1 MRARLPDREGV
12 VERDGV
18 KVAYEVFDG
27 GEPALFLIPASPITH
42 ARAWKGILPTLAR
55 RFTVVTTDGRGT
67 GRSDRP
73 HQNKRYAP
81 DEQIADLLAVL
92 KAAEIGQAVLVAHCH
107 AAPWALRLAAEHADH
122 VAGLVAIAPFVAL
135 APSHAYSAAAE
146 KAWTERL
153 DAPVGWEMRNREF
166 WRRDG
171 GYRSWIEFFFEQ
183 QLPEPHS
190 TKQYDDTVGWAMD
203 TEPEAMIAER
213 EGRAPLSAVEME
225 RLCAQIECPI
235 LVIHGTD
242 DRCQPVAR
250 GERLADLTG
259 SELAVLNGGGHLP
272 QARDPVKVTRLIS
285 DFTER
290 IGGLPM
296 ATTTWTRGRSRAK
309 RALYLSSPIGLG
321 HARRDVAVAKELK
334 KLHPELEID
343 WLAQDPV
350 TRVLE
355 AEDERIHPASDWLAS
370 ESAHIAAESTGHD
383 LHCFQ
388 ALRRMDEILVAN
400 FMVFQEVVEEGCYDL
415 IVGDEAWDVDYYWH
429 ENPELKRGQNVWLT
443 DFVGFL
449 PMPDGGDHEAYLT
462 TDYNAEMI
470 EHIDRFPWIRD
481 RAIFVGSSRDVV
493 PDTFGGQLPAIRDW
507 TNEHFAYSGYITGF
521 TPPDPEEI
529 PAIRE
534 RLGYREDEMVC
545 VVAVGGSGVGRAL
558 IDKVVAAYPLAKQA
572 MPELR
577 MIVVTGPRIDPA
589 SFPERAG
596 LDVRGYVHRMYEHLS
611 ICDLAV
617 VQGGLTTTME
627 LAASK
632 RPFLYFPLGHHFEQ
646 NFHVRHRL
654 ERYRAGTC
662 MDYATTDPD
671 DIAARITELA
681 GKPVDY
687 RDVETEGA
695 ERAARLIAELL

>member
-1 MRARLPDREGV
+1 MRARLPDRTGV
-12 VERDGV
+12 VDRDGV
-18 KVAYEVFDG
+18 KVAYEVFEHDG
-27 GEPALFLIPASPITH
+27 PTLLLIPPSAITYG
-42 ARAWKGILPTLAR
+42 RVWKGIVGTLAR
-55 RFTVVTTDGRGT
+55 HFRVLITDGLGT

-73 HQNKRYAP
+73 VDPQRYAP
-81 DEQIADLLAVL
+81 AEVDADLCALLDAEGVEVAV
-92 KAAEIGQAVLVAHCH
+92 VVAHCH
-107 AAPWALRLAAEHADH
+107 AVPWALRLAADH
-122 VAGLVAIAPFVAL
+122 PERVLGVVAISPEIEVAPEHDHWDPKL
-135 APSHAYSAAAE
+135 AP
-146 KAWTERL
+146 
-153 DAPVGWEMRNREF
+153 PGWDLYDKSL
-166 WRRDG
+166 WRADG
-171 GYRSWIEFFFEQ
+171 GYRKWIEFFFDQ

-190 TKQYDDTVGWAMD
+190 TKQNEDAVGWALD
-203 TEPEAMIAER
+203 TDVEAKIAADA
-213 EGRAPLSAVEME
+213 GLGAPTADEAE
-225 RLCAQIECPI
+225 RLCAALRCPMM
-235 LVIHGTD
+235 VIHGSAD
-242 DRCQPVAR
+242 LCQPVAR
-250 GERLADLTG
+250 GIRLAELTG
-259 SELAVLNGGGHLP
+259 ADLVVLDGSGHLP
-272 QARDPVKVTRLIS
+272 HARDPVKVTRLITG
-285 DFTER
+285 FVRR
-290 IGGLPM
+290 ITAEPM

-334 KLHPELEID
+334 KLRPELEID
-343 WLAQDPV
+343 WLAQNPV

-355 AEDERIHPASDWLAS
+355 AEGERIHPASRWLAS

-415 IVGDEAWDVDYYWH
+415 IIGDEAWDVDYYWH
-429 ENPELKRGQNVWLT
+429 ENPELKRGLNVWLT

-449 PMPDGGDHEAYLT
+449 PMPDGGDDEAYLT

-493 PDTFGGQLPAIRDW
+493 PDTFGGKLPAIRDW
-507 TNEHFAYSGYITGF
+507 TNEHFTYSGYITGF

-534 RLGYREDEMVC
+534 RMGYREDELVC
-545 VVAVGGSGVGRAL
+545 LVAVGGSGVGRAL
-558 IDKVVAAYPLAKQA
+558 IDKVVAAYPLAKKA
-572 MPELR
+572 MPQLR
-577 MIVVTGPRIDPA
+577 MIVVTGPRIDRA

-596 LDVRGYVHRMYEHLS
+596 LEVRGYVHRMYEHLS

-627 LAASK
+627 LATAK

-681 GKPVDY
+681 GRPVDY

>member
-55 RFTVVTTDGRGT
+55 RFSVVTTDGRGT

-73 HQNKRYAP
+73 HQKERYAP
-81 DEQIADLLAVL
+81 DEQVADLLAVL
-92 KAAEIGQAVLVAHCH
+92 TAAEIDRAVLVAHCH
-107 AAPWALRLAAEHADH
+107 AVPWALRLAAEHADR
-122 VAGLVAIAPFVAL
+122 VAGLVTIAPFVAL
-135 APSHAYSAAAE
+135 ATPHAFSVAAE
-146 KAWTERL
+146 KTWAERL
-153 DAPVGWEMRNREF
+153 NAPVGWEMRNRAF
-166 WRRDG
+166 WRRDR
-171 GYRSWIEFFFEQ
+171 GYRSWIEFFFNQ

-190 TKQYDDTVGWAMD
+190 TKQYDDTVGWALD

-213 EGRAPLSAVEME
+213 EGRAPLSGAEVE
-225 RLCAQIECPI
+225 RLCAQIECPT

-242 DRCQPVAR
+242 DYCQPAAR
-250 GERLADLTG
+250 GERLAELTG
-259 SELAVLNGGGHLP
+259 AELAVLEGAGHLP
-272 QARDPVKVTRLIS
+272 QARDPVKVARLIS
-285 DFTER
+285 DFSER
-290 IGGLPM
+290 IWGRPIRS
-296 ATTTWTRGRSRAK
+296 TTWTRAGARTK

-321 HARRDVAVAKELK
+321 HARRDIAVAKEMKRLR
-334 KLHPELEID
+334 PELEID

-350 TRVLE
+350 TTVLK
-355 AEDERIHPASDWLAS
+355 AEGERIHPASRWLAG

-400 FMVFQEVVEEGCYDL
+400 FTVFQEVVEDGGYDL

-443 DFVGFL
+443 DFVGYL
-449 PMPDGGDHEAYLT
+449 PMPDGGEHEAFLT

-470 EHIDRFPWIRD
+470 EHIDRFPRIRD
-481 RAIFVGSSRDVV
+481 RAIFVGSDQDIV
-493 PDTFGGQLPAIRDW
+493 PDSFGGDLPAIRDW
-507 TNEHFAYSGYITGF
+507 TKEHFAYSGYITGF
-521 TPPDPEEI
+521 TPPDPDEI

-534 RLGYREDEMVC
+534 RLGYRNDELVC

-558 IDKVVAAYPLAKQA
+558 IDKVVAAYPLAKKA

-577 MIVVTGPRIDPA
+577 MVVVTGPRIDPA

-596 LDVRGYVHRMYEHLS
+596 LEVRGYVHRLYEHLS
-611 ICDLAV
+611 VCDLAV

-654 ERYRAGTC
+654 ERYRAGRC
-662 MDYATTDPD
+662 MDYASTEPD

-687 RDVETEGA
+687 RDVEIDGA
-695 ERAARLIAELL
+695 ARAAALIAELV

>member
-1 MRARLPDREGV
+1 MRARLPDRTGV
-12 VERDGV
+12 VDRDGT
-18 KVAYEVFDG
+18 KVAYEVFEHDG
-27 GEPALFLIPASPITH
+27 PTLLLIPPSAITYG
-42 ARAWKGILPTLAR
+42 RVWKGIVGTLAR
-55 RFTVVTTDGRGT
+55 HFRVLVTDGLGT

-73 HQNKRYAP
+73 LDPQRHAP
-81 DEQIADLLAVL
+81 AEVNADLCALLDAEGVEVAAV
-92 KAAEIGQAVLVAHCH
+92 VAHCH
-107 AAPWALRLAAEHADH
+107 AVPWALRLAADH
-122 VAGLVAIAPFVAL
+122 PERVLGVVAISPEIEVAPEHDHWDPKL
-135 APSHAYSAAAE
+135 AP
-146 KAWTERL
+146 
-153 DAPVGWEMRNREF
+153 PGWDLHDKTL
-166 WRRDG
+166 WRTDG
-171 GYRSWIEFFFEQ
+171 GYRKWIEFFFDE

-190 TKQYDDTVGWAMD
+190 TKQNEDAVGWALD
-203 TEPEAMIAER
+203 ADVEAKIA
-213 EGRAPLSAVEME
+213 GDAGLGAPTADEAE
-225 RLCAQIECPI
+225 QLCAALRSPM
-235 LVIHGTD
+235 LVIHGSAD
-242 DRCQPVAR
+242 LCQPVAR
-250 GERLADLTG
+250 GIRLAELTG
-259 SELAVLNGGGHLP
+259 ADLVVLDGSGHLP
-272 QARDPVKVTRLIS
+272 HARDPVKVTQLITG
-285 DFTER
+285 FVRR
-290 IGGLPM
+290 ITGEPM

-355 AEDERIHPASDWLAS
+355 AEGERIHPASPLLAS
-370 ESAHIAAESTGHD
+370 ESAHIADESTGHD

-415 IVGDEAWDVDYYWH
+415 VIGDEAWDVDYYWH
-429 ENPELKRGQNVWLT
+429 ENPELKRGLNVWLT

-449 PMPDGGDHEAYLT
+449 PMPDGGDHEAFLT

-507 TNEHFAYSGYITGF
+507 TNEHFTYSGYITGF

-558 IDKVVAAYPLAKQA
+558 IDKVVAAHPLAKKA

-589 SFPERAG
+589 SFPERTG
-596 LDVRGYVHRMYEHLS
+596 LEVRGYVHRMYEHLS

-627 LAASK
+627 LAAAK

-681 GKPVDY
+681 GRPVDY

-695 ERAARLIAELL
+695 ERAARLVAELL